1 MSNFFQSEMVRGDIQ
16 EMAELQQ
23 FCMRSMMTFPVLST
37 EKQLEYFDVLETL
50 IEKQKVFYMRL
61 TLSDDPE
68 AKEFIQSMKDGI
80 VLLGAEPT
88 DNLLEMFDELLDK
101 VGQLKE
107 EAKRRASQE
116 SGTWVDAPAVTL
128 L

>member
-1 MSNFFQSEMVRGDIQ
+1 MSKFFQSEMVRGDIQ

-23 FCMRSMMTFPVLST
+23 FCVRSMMSFPVLSI
-37 EKQLEYFDVLETL
+37 EKQIEYFDVLETL

-61 TLSDDPE
+61 SLSDDPE
-68 AKEFIQSMKDGI
+68 AKEFIEAMKDSI

-107 EAKRRASQE
+107 EAHRRAS
-116 SGTWVDAPAVTL
+116 
-128 L
+128 

>member
-1 MSNFFQSEMVRGDIQ
+1 
-16 EMAELQQ
+16 
-23 FCMRSMMTFPVLST
+23 MMTFPVLST

-107 EAKRRASQE
+107 EAKRRAS
-116 SGTWVDAPAVTL
+116 
-128 L
+128 

>member
-107 EAKRRASQE
+107 EAKRRAS
-116 SGTWVDAPAVTL
+116 
-128 L
+128 

>member
-1 MSNFFQSEMVRGDIQ
+1 
-16 EMAELQQ
+16 
-23 FCMRSMMTFPVLST
+23 
-37 EKQLEYFDVLETL
+37 
-50 IEKQKVFYMRL
+50 MRL

-107 EAKRRASQE
+107 EAKRRAS
-116 SGTWVDAPAVTL
+116 
-128 L
+128 